1 VLQRSCSALHLL
13 LLLGSL
19 STLLSAPLRS
29 QSPPQD
35 DRGHQVFKTNAQIV
49 VVDVVVTGKN
59 DRPVPGLHKED
70 FLVSEDGHPQTISY
84 FEETGAQPLQA
95 NLPALP
101 PNVFSN
107 IPRVKQSNAVTVL
120 LLDTLN
126 TPLADQSRVR
136 AQMLKYLKSLPP
148 GRRMAIFTL
157 GTQLEFI
164 QGFTD
169 DPALLVAAINH
180 KSGSIDTSPLLTSNA
195 ETAANQEL
203 AAALMEHSVDA
214 ANKLKQ
220 FVADQSSARSGARL
234 QITLEAFQQLAH
246 YLAGIPGRKNI
257 AWFSGAFPITI
268 FPDAGLSNSFGAQR
282 DDQEAVKKTDA
293 LLTSAQ
299 VAIYPIAP
307 EGVVTDSLFS
317 ASSDARQAQ
326 QPAGATLQQAA
337 QERNENH
344 AGMDQIAKYTG
355 GEAFY
360 GTNDLND
367 ALARATDHGSHF
379 YTLTYSS
386 TNAARDGRFRK
397 IQVKLATSGYQLA
410 YRQGYYADDGKSAP
424 AAPAQP
430 APKQAGDPLSPLMR
444 TGLPDSTQIP
454 LTLRVTRGGAQTAA
468 DPASKTGNQ
477 SSANPGQG
485 GDNPNLK
492 GPVTRYMV
500 DFVVPARGLQIDP
513 IANGRRHLSIDAA
526 LLVCNHEGKT
536 LNWMVRQFNLDMDS
550 ARYAVAQANGI
561 NFRLQID
568 APTDSVFLRS
578 GVYDLNSNLA
588 GTLEI
593 PLGAIVNPVVN
604 PGKAAGSQ

>member
-1 VLQRSCSALHLL
+1 MLQRSCSALRLL
-13 LLLGSL
+13 LLLGF
-19 STLLSAPLRS
+19 TLLSAPLRS
-29 QSPPQD
+29 QTASPETSEP
-35 DRGHQVFKTNAQIV
+35 HVFKANAQIV

-59 DRPVPGLHKED
+59 GHPVPGLHKED
-70 FLVSEDGHPQTISY
+70 FLLSEDGHPQAITY
-84 FEETGAQPLQA
+84 FEEETGAQPTQA

-101 PNVFSN
+101 PNIFSN
-107 IPRVKQSNAVTVL
+107 IPRVKPSSSVTVL

-136 AQMLKYLKSLPP
+136 AQMLKYLKSLQP

-157 GTQLEFI
+157 GTQLQFI

-169 DPALLVAAINH
+169 DPALLIAAINH
-180 KSGSIDTSPLLTSNA
+180 KSGSIETSPLLATNA
-195 ETAANQEL
+195 ETAADQERVAAML
-203 AAALMEHSVDA
+203 EEHAVIAAAQLQ
-214 ANKLKQ
+214 Q
-220 FVADQSSARSGARL
+220 FMDDQSSARSGARL

-246 YLAGIPGRKNI
+246 YLAGFPGRKNV

-268 FPDAGLSNSFGAQR
+268 FPGAGLSGGFGAQR

-299 VAIYPIAP
+299 VAIYPIAA
-307 EGVVTDSLFS
+307 EGVATDSLFS
-317 ASSDARQAQ
+317 ADTDARQAQ
-326 QPAGATLQQAA
+326 QPAAATLQQAA

-355 GEAFY
+355 GQAFY

-367 ALARATDHGSHF
+367 ALARAADNGSHF

-397 IQVKLATSGYQLA
+397 IQVKLSTSGYQLA
-410 YRQGYYADDGKSAP
+410 YRQGYYADDGKTTP

-430 APKQAGDPLSPLMR
+430 AAKQTGDPLSPLMR
-444 TGLPDSTQIP
+444 AGLPDSTQIP
-454 LTLRVTRGGAQTAA
+454 LTLHVTRAGSQTVA
-468 DPASKTGNQ
+468 DPASRTGNQ
-477 SSANPGQG
+477 PLANQG

-500 DFVVPARGLQIDP
+500 DFVIPARGLQIDP
-513 IANGRRHLSIDAA
+513 VANGRRHLNIDAA
-526 LLVCNHEGKT
+526 LLVYNRDGKT
-536 LNWMVRQFNLDMDS
+536 LNWIVRQFTLDMDA

-561 NFRLQID
+561 NFRLPID
-568 APTDSVFLRS
+568 VPPDGVYLRS
-578 GVYDLNSNLA
+578 GIYDLNSSLA

-593 PLGAIVNPVVN
+593 PLGSVVN
-604 PGKAAGSQ
+604 SAAATGSR

>member
-1 VLQRSCSALHLL
+1 
-13 LLLGSL
+13 L

>member
-1 VLQRSCSALHLL
+1 MLQRSCSALRFV

-29 QSPPQD
+29 QTAPQD
-35 DRGHQVFKTNAQIV
+35 DSGRQVFKANAQIV
-49 VVDVVVTGKN
+49 VLDVVVTGKN
-59 DRPVPGLHKED
+59 GRPVPGLHKED
-70 FLVSEDGHPQTISY
+70 FLVSEDGRPQTVTY
-84 FEETGAQPLQA
+84 FEEETGAQPLQA

-107 IPRVKQSNAVTVL
+107 IPRVKPSNAVTVL

-126 TPLADQSRVR
+126 TPLADQSHVR
-136 AQMLKYLKSLPP
+136 AQMLKYLKSLQP

-157 GTQLEFI
+157 GTQLQFI

-169 DPALLVAAINH
+169 DPALLVAAINN
-180 KSGSIDTSPLLTSNA
+180 KSGSIDTSPLLPSNA
-195 ETAANQEL
+195 ETAANQEVV
-203 AAALMEHSVDA
+203 AAMMEEHAVDA
-214 ANKLKQ
+214 ANALRQ
-220 FVADQSSARSGARL
+220 FMADQSSARSGARL

-246 YLAGIPGRKNI
+246 YLAGIPGRKNV

-268 FPDAGLSNSFGAQR
+268 FPNAGLPESFGAQR

-299 VAIYPIAP
+299 VAIYPIAA
-307 EGVVTDSLFS
+307 EGVVTDSLFT
-317 ASSDARQAQ
+317 ASTDARQAQ
-326 QPAGATLQQAA
+326 QPAAGTLQEAA
-337 QERNENH
+337 QERNSNH

-367 ALARATDHGSHF
+367 ALARATDNGSHF

-386 TNAARDGRFRK
+386 TNPARDGRFRR
-397 IQVKLATSGYQLA
+397 IQVRLAASGYQLA
-410 YRQGYYADDGKSAP
+410 YRQGYYADDAKSAP

-430 APKQAGDPLSPLMR
+430 APKQAADPLSPLMR
-444 TGLPDSTQIP
+444 AGLPDSTQIP
-454 LTLRVTRGGAQTAA
+454 LTLRVTRGGAQTVA
-468 DPASKTGNQ
+468 DPALKTGNQ
-477 SSANPGQG
+477 SLANPGQG

-500 DFVVPARGLQIDP
+500 DFVIPARGLQIDP
-513 IANGRRHLSIDAA
+513 AANGRRHLSIDAA
-526 LLVCNHEGKT
+526 LLVYNREGKT
-536 LNWMVRQFNLDMDS
+536 LNWMVRQFNLDMD
-550 ARYAVAQANGI
+550 ATHYAVAQANGI

-568 APTDSVFLRS
+568 APPDGVYLRS

-593 PLGAIVNPVVN
+593 PLGTIVNP
-604 PGKAAGSQ
+604 GTAASSQ

>member
-1 VLQRSCSALHLL
+1 MLQRSCSALQLL
-13 LLLGSL
+13 VFLGFA
-19 STLLSAPLRS
+19 LLSVPLLS
-29 QSPPQD
+29 QTAAQD
-35 DRGHQVFKTNAQIV
+35 DSGRQVFKTNAQIV
-49 VVDVVVTGKN
+49 VLDVVVTGKN

-70 FLVSEDGHPQTISY
+70 FLVSEDGHPQTITY
-84 FEETGAQPLQA
+84 FEEETGAPPLQA

-101 PNVFSN
+101 PNIFSN
-107 IPRVKQSNAVTVL
+107 IPRVKQSNTVTVL

-126 TPLADQSRVR
+126 TPSADQSRVR
-136 AQMLKYLKSLPP
+136 AQMLKYLKSLQP

-157 GTQLEFI
+157 GTQLQFI

-169 DPALLVAAINH
+169 DPALLVKAINQ
-180 KSGSIDTSPLLTSNA
+180 KSGSIDTSPLLPSTA
-195 ETAANQEL
+195 ETASDQER
-203 AAALMEHSVDA
+203 AAALMVYSPDA
-214 ANKLKQ
+214 ANKLRQ
-220 FVADQSSARSGARL
+220 FMADQSSARSGARL
-234 QITLEAFQQLAH
+234 QITLEAFQQLSH
-246 YLAGIPGRKNI
+246 YLAGIPGRKNLV
-257 AWFSGAFPITI
+257 WFSGAFPISI
-268 FPDAGLSNSFGAQR
+268 FPDSGLPNGFGAQR
-282 DDQEAVKKTDA
+282 DDQEALKKTDA

-299 VAIYPIAP
+299 VAIYPIAA

-326 QPAGATLQQAA
+326 QEAAGTLQQAA
-337 QERNENH
+337 QERNSNH

-355 GEAFY
+355 GKAFY

-367 ALARATDHGSHF
+367 ALARATDDGSHF

-386 TNAARDGRFRK
+386 TNASRDGAFRR

-410 YRQGYYADDGKSAP
+410 YRQGYYADNAKSPP

-430 APKQAGDPLSPLMR
+430 APNQAADPLPPLMR
-444 TGLPDSTQIP
+444 AGLPDSTQIP
-454 LTLRVTRGGAQTAA
+454 LTLHVTRGDAQTAA
-468 DPASKTGNQ
+468 DPAAKTGNQ
-477 SSANPGQG
+477 SLANPGQG

-500 DFVVPARGLQIDP
+500 DFVIPARGLQIDP

-526 LLVCNHEGKT
+526 LLVYSHEGRN
-536 LNWMVRQFNLDMDS
+536 LNWTVRQFTLDMDA

-561 NFRLQID
+561 KLRLQID
-568 APTDSVFLRS
+568 APPDGAYLRG

-593 PLGAIVNPVVN
+593 PLRTVVN
-604 PGKAAGSQ
+604 PATASGSQ

>member
-1 VLQRSCSALHLL
+1 VLQRSCSALQLL

-19 STLLSAPLRS
+19 SALLSAPLRS
-29 QSPPQD
+29 QSAPRD
-35 DRGHQVFKTNAQIV
+35 DNGHQVFKTNAQIV
-49 VVDVVVTGKN
+49 VVEVVVTGKN
-59 DRPVPGLHKED
+59 GQPVPGLRKED

-107 IPRVKQSNAVTVL
+107 IPRVKQSNSVTVL

-203 AAALMEHSVDA
+203 VAAMLEEHAVDA

-246 YLAGIPGRKNI
+246 YLAGIPGRKNVI
-257 AWFSGAFPITI
+257 WFSGAFPITI

-326 QPAGATLQQAA
+326 QPAGTTLQQAA

-386 TNAARDGRFRK
+386 TNAASDGRFRK

-430 APKQAGDPLSPLMR
+430 APKNAADPLSPLMR
-444 TGLPDSTQIP
+444 PGLPDSTQIP
-454 LTLRVTRGGAQTAA
+454 ITLHVTRGDAQSVVT
-468 DPASKTGNQ
+468 
-477 SSANPGQG
+477 PGQG

-500 DFVVPARGLQIDP
+500 EFVVPARGLQIDP
-513 IANGRRHLSIDAA
+513 TANGRRHLSIDAA

-536 LNWMVRQFNLDMDS
+536 LNWMVRQFNLDMDA

>member
-1 VLQRSCSALHLL
+1 VLQRSCSALPSLV
-13 LLLGSL
+13 LLGL
-19 STLLSAPLRS
+19 TFLARPLHS
-29 QSPPQD
+29 QTAPQD
-35 DRGHQVFKTNAQIV
+35 DSGRQVFKANAQIV
-49 VVDVVVTGKN
+49 VLDVVVTGKN
-59 DRPVPGLHKED
+59 GSPVPGLRKED
-70 FLVSEDGHPQTISY
+70 FLVAEDGHPQTITY
-84 FEETGAQPLQA
+84 FEEEQGAQPLEA
-95 NLPALP
+95 NLPPLP

-107 IPRVKQSNAVTVL
+107 IPRVKQSNALTVL

-136 AQMLKYLKSLPP
+136 AQMLKYLKTLPP

-157 GTQLEFI
+157 GTQLQFI

-169 DPALLVAAINH
+169 DPRLLVAAINH
-180 KSGSIDTSPLLTSNA
+180 KSGSIDTSPLLASNA
-195 ETAANQEL
+195 ETAANQEVM
-203 AAALMEHSVDA
+203 AAMMEEHAVDA
-214 ANKLKQ
+214 ANALKQ
-220 FVADQSSARSGARL
+220 FMADQSSARSGARL
-234 QITLEAFQQLAH
+234 QITLEAFEQLAH
-246 YLAGIPGRKNI
+246 YLAGIPGRKNVV
-257 AWFSGAFPITI
+257 WFSGAFPITI
-268 FPDAGLSNSFGAQR
+268 FPDAGLPNSFGAQR

-317 ASSDARQAQ
+317 ASTDARQAQ
-326 QPAGATLQQAA
+326 QPAAATLQQAA
-337 QERNENH
+337 QERNESH

-379 YTLTYSS
+379 YTMTYSS
-386 TNAARDGRFRK
+386 TNPARDGRFRR
-397 IQVKLATSGYQLA
+397 IQVKLAASGYQLA
-410 YRQGYYADDGKSAP
+410 YRQGYYADDAKRPP
-424 AAPAQP
+424 AATAQP

-444 TGLPDSTQIP
+444 AGLPDSTQLP
-454 LTLRVTRGGAQTAA
+454 LTLHVTRGDAQTA
-468 DPASKTGNQ
+468 
-477 SSANPGQG
+477 ANPGQG

-492 GPVTRYMV
+492 GPVTRYLV

-513 IANGRRHLSIDAA
+513 AANGRRHLSIDAA
-526 LLVCNHEGKT
+526 LLVYNHEGKT
-536 LNWMVRQFNLDMDS
+536 LNWIVRQFNLDMDPTH
-550 ARYAVAQANGI
+550 YAVAQANGI

-568 APTDSVFLRS
+568 APPEGVYLRS

-593 PLGAIVNPVVN
+593 PLSAVVN
-604 PGKAAGSQ
+604 PGPATSSR

>member
-1 VLQRSCSALHLL
+1 VLQRSCSALQLL
-13 LLLGSL
+13 VLLGFA
-19 STLLSAPLRS
+19 LLSVPLLS
-29 QSPPQD
+29 QTAAQD
-35 DRGHQVFKTNAQIV
+35 DSGRQVFKTNAQIV
-49 VVDVVVTGKN
+49 VLDVVVTGKN

-70 FLVSEDGHPQTISY
+70 FLVSEDGHPQTITY
-84 FEETGAQPLQA
+84 FEEETGAPPLQA

-101 PNVFSN
+101 PNIFSN
-107 IPRVKQSNAVTVL
+107 IPRVKQSNTVTVL

-126 TPLADQSRVR
+126 TPSADQSRVR
-136 AQMLKYLKSLPP
+136 AQMLKYLKSLQP

-157 GTQLEFI
+157 GTQLQFI

-169 DPALLVAAINH
+169 DPAMLVKAINQ
-180 KSGSIDTSPLLTSNA
+180 KSGSIDTSPLLPSTA
-195 ETAANQEL
+195 ETASDQER
-203 AAALMEHSVDA
+203 AAALMVYSPDA
-214 ANKLKQ
+214 ANKLRQ
-220 FVADQSSARSGARL
+220 FMADQSSARSGARL

-246 YLAGIPGRKNI
+246 YLAGIPGRKNLV
-257 AWFSGAFPITI
+257 WFSGAFPISI
-268 FPDAGLSNSFGAQR
+268 FPDSGLPNGFGAQR
-282 DDQEAVKKTDA
+282 DDQEALKKTDA

-299 VAIYPIAP
+299 VAIYPIAA

-326 QPAGATLQQAA
+326 QPAAGTLQQAA
-337 QERNENH
+337 QERNSNH

-355 GEAFY
+355 GKAFY

-367 ALARATDHGSHF
+367 ALARATDDGSHF

-386 TNAARDGRFRK
+386 TNASRDGAFRR

-410 YRQGYYADDGKSAP
+410 YRQGYYADNAKSAP

-430 APKQAGDPLSPLMR
+430 APNQAADPLPPLMR
-444 TGLPDSTQIP
+444 AGLPDSTQIP
-454 LTLRVTRGGAQTAA
+454 LTLHVTRGDAQTAA
-468 DPASKTGNQ
+468 DPAAKTGNQ
-477 SSANPGQG
+477 SLANPGQG

-492 GPVTRYMV
+492 GPLTRYMV
-500 DFVVPARGLQIDP
+500 DFVIPARGLQIDP

-526 LLVCNHEGKT
+526 LLIYNHEGRN
-536 LNWMVRQFNLDMDS
+536 LNWMVRQFTLDMDA

-561 NFRLQID
+561 KLRLQID
-568 APTDSVFLRS
+568 APPDGAYLRG

-593 PLGAIVNPVVN
+593 PLRTVVN
-604 PGKAAGSQ
+604 PATASGSQ

>member
-1 VLQRSCSALHLL
+1 VLQRSCSALQLL
-13 LLLGSL
+13 VLLGFA
-19 STLLSAPLRS
+19 LLSVPLLS
-29 QSPPQD
+29 QTAAQD
-35 DRGHQVFKTNAQIV
+35 DSGRQVFKTNAQIV
-49 VVDVVVTGKN
+49 VLDVVVTGKN

-70 FLVSEDGHPQTISY
+70 FLVSEDGHPQTITY
-84 FEETGAQPLQA
+84 FEEETGAPPLQA

-101 PNVFSN
+101 PNIFSN
-107 IPRVKQSNAVTVL
+107 IPRVKQSNTVTVL

-126 TPLADQSRVR
+126 TPSADQSRVR
-136 AQMLKYLKSLPP
+136 AQMLKYLKSLQP

-157 GTQLEFI
+157 GTQLQFI

-169 DPALLVAAINH
+169 DPAMLVKAINQ
-180 KSGSIDTSPLLTSNA
+180 KSGSIDTSPLLPSTA
-195 ETAANQEL
+195 ETASDQER
-203 AAALMEHSVDA
+203 AAALMVYSPDA
-214 ANKLKQ
+214 ANKLRQ
-220 FVADQSSARSGARL
+220 FMADQSSARSGARL

-246 YLAGIPGRKNI
+246 YLAGIPGRKNLV
-257 AWFSGAFPITI
+257 WFSGAFPISI
-268 FPDAGLSNSFGAQR
+268 FPDSGLPNGFGAQR
-282 DDQEAVKKTDA
+282 DDQEALKKTDA

-299 VAIYPIAP
+299 VAIYPIAA

-326 QPAGATLQQAA
+326 QPAAGTLQQAA
-337 QERNENH
+337 QERNSNH

-355 GEAFY
+355 GKAFY

-367 ALARATDHGSHF
+367 ALARATDDGSHF

-386 TNAARDGRFRK
+386 TNASRDGAFRR

-410 YRQGYYADDGKSAP
+410 YRQGYYADNAKSAP

-430 APKQAGDPLSPLMR
+430 APNQAADPLPPLMR
-444 TGLPDSTQIP
+444 AGLPDSTQIP
-454 LTLRVTRGGAQTAA
+454 LTLHVTRGDAQTAA
-468 DPASKTGNQ
+468 DPAAKTGNQ
-477 SSANPGQG
+477 SLANPGQG

-492 GPVTRYMV
+492 GPLTRYMV
-500 DFVVPARGLQIDP
+500 DFVIPARGLQIDP

-526 LLVCNHEGKT
+526 LLVYNHEGRN
-536 LNWMVRQFNLDMDS
+536 LNWMVRQFTLDMDA

-561 NFRLQID
+561 KLRLQID
-568 APTDSVFLRS
+568 APPDGAYLRG

-593 PLGAIVNPVVN
+593 PLRTVVN
-604 PGKAAGSQ
+604 PATASGSQ

>member
-1 VLQRSCSALHLL
+1 VLQRSCSALQLL
-13 LLLGSL
+13 VLLGFA
-19 STLLSAPLRS
+19 LLSVPLLS
-29 QSPPQD
+29 QTAAQD
-35 DRGHQVFKTNAQIV
+35 DSGRQVFKTNAQIV
-49 VVDVVVTGKN
+49 VLDVVVTGKN

-70 FLVSEDGHPQTISY
+70 FLVSEDGHPQTITY
-84 FEETGAQPLQA
+84 FEEETGAPPLQA

-101 PNVFSN
+101 PNIFSN
-107 IPRVKQSNAVTVL
+107 IPRVKQSNTVTVL

-126 TPLADQSRVR
+126 TPSADQSRVR
-136 AQMLKYLKSLPP
+136 AQMLKYLKSLQP

-157 GTQLEFI
+157 GTQLQFI

-169 DPALLVAAINH
+169 DPALLVKAINQ
-180 KSGSIDTSPLLTSNA
+180 KSGSIDTSPLLPSTA
-195 ETAANQEL
+195 ETASDQER
-203 AAALMEHSVDA
+203 AAALMVYSPDA
-214 ANKLKQ
+214 ANKLRQ
-220 FVADQSSARSGARL
+220 FMADQSSARSGARL

-246 YLAGIPGRKNI
+246 YLAGIPGRKNLI
-257 AWFSGAFPITI
+257 WFSGAFPISI
-268 FPDAGLSNSFGAQR
+268 FPDSGLPNGFGAQR
-282 DDQEAVKKTDA
+282 DDQEALKKTDA

-299 VAIYPIAP
+299 VAIYPIAA

-326 QPAGATLQQAA
+326 QPAAGTLQQAA
-337 QERNENH
+337 QERNSNH

-355 GEAFY
+355 GKAFY

-367 ALARATDHGSHF
+367 ALARATDDGSHF

-386 TNAARDGRFRK
+386 TNASRDGAFRR

-410 YRQGYYADDGKSAP
+410 YRQGYYADNAKSAP

-430 APKQAGDPLSPLMR
+430 APNQAADPLPPLMR
-444 TGLPDSTQIP
+444 AGLPDSTQIP
-454 LTLRVTRGGAQTAA
+454 LTLHVTRGDAQTAA
-468 DPASKTGNQ
+468 DPAAKTGNQ
-477 SSANPGQG
+477 SLANPGQG

-492 GPVTRYMV
+492 GPLTRYMV
-500 DFVVPARGLQIDP
+500 DFVIPARGLQIDP

-526 LLVCNHEGKT
+526 LLVYNHEGRN
-536 LNWMVRQFNLDMDS
+536 LNWMVRQFTLDMDA

-561 NFRLQID
+561 KLRLQID
-568 APTDSVFLRS
+568 APPDGAYLRG

-593 PLGAIVNPVVN
+593 PLRTVVN
-604 PGKAAGSQ
+604 PATASGSQ

>member
-1 VLQRSCSALHLL
+1 VLQRSCSALQLL
-13 LLLGSL
+13 VLLGFA
-19 STLLSAPLRS
+19 LLSVPLLS
-29 QSPPQD
+29 QTAAQD
-35 DRGHQVFKTNAQIV
+35 DSGRQVFKTNAQIV
-49 VVDVVVTGKN
+49 VLDVVVTGKN

-70 FLVSEDGHPQTISY
+70 FLVSEDGHPQTITY
-84 FEETGAQPLQA
+84 FEEETGAPPLQA

-101 PNVFSN
+101 PNIFSN
-107 IPRVKQSNAVTVL
+107 IPRVKQSNTVTVL

-126 TPLADQSRVR
+126 TPSADQSRVR
-136 AQMLKYLKSLPP
+136 AQMLKYLKSLQP

-157 GTQLEFI
+157 GTQLQFI

-169 DPALLVAAINH
+169 DPAMLVKAINQ
-180 KSGSIDTSPLLTSNA
+180 KSGSIDTSPLLPSTA
-195 ETAANQEL
+195 ETASDQER
-203 AAALMEHSVDA
+203 AAALMVYSPDA
-214 ANKLKQ
+214 ANKLRQ
-220 FVADQSSARSGARL
+220 FMADQSSARSGARL

-246 YLAGIPGRKNI
+246 YLAGIPGRKNLI
-257 AWFSGAFPITI
+257 WFSGAFPISI
-268 FPDAGLSNSFGAQR
+268 FPDSGLPNGFGAQR
-282 DDQEAVKKTDA
+282 DDQEALKKTDA

-299 VAIYPIAP
+299 VAIYPIAA

-326 QPAGATLQQAA
+326 QPAAGTLQQAA
-337 QERNENH
+337 QERNSNH

-355 GEAFY
+355 GKAFY

-367 ALARATDHGSHF
+367 ALARATDDGSHF

-386 TNAARDGRFRK
+386 TNASRDGAFRR

-410 YRQGYYADDGKSAP
+410 YRQGYYADNAKSAP

-430 APKQAGDPLSPLMR
+430 APNQAADPLPPLMR
-444 TGLPDSTQIP
+444 AGLPDSTQIP
-454 LTLRVTRGGAQTAA
+454 LTLHVTRGDAQTAA
-468 DPASKTGNQ
+468 DPAAKTGNQ
-477 SSANPGQG
+477 SLANPGQG

-492 GPVTRYMV
+492 GPLTRYMV
-500 DFVVPARGLQIDP
+500 DFVIPARGLQIDP

-526 LLVCNHEGKT
+526 LLIYNHEGRN
-536 LNWMVRQFNLDMDS
+536 LNWMVRQFTLDMDA

-561 NFRLQID
+561 KLRLQID
-568 APTDSVFLRS
+568 APPDGAYLRG

-593 PLGAIVNPVVN
+593 PLRTVVN
-604 PGKAAGSQ
+604 PATASGSQ

>member
-1 VLQRSCSALHLL
+1 VLQRSCSALQLL
-13 LLLGSL
+13 VLLGFA
-19 STLLSAPLRS
+19 LLSVPLLS
-29 QSPPQD
+29 QTAAQD
-35 DRGHQVFKTNAQIV
+35 DSGRQVFKTNAQIV
-49 VVDVVVTGKN
+49 VLDVVVTGKN

-70 FLVSEDGHPQTISY
+70 FLVSEDGHPQTITY
-84 FEETGAQPLQA
+84 FEEETGAPPLQA

-107 IPRVKQSNAVTVL
+107 IPRVKQSNTVTVL

-126 TPLADQSRVR
+126 TPSADQSRVR
-136 AQMLKYLKSLPP
+136 AQMLKYLKSLQP

-157 GTQLEFI
+157 GTQLQFI

-169 DPALLVAAINH
+169 DPAMLVKAINQ
-180 KSGSIDTSPLLTSNA
+180 KSGSIDTSPLLPSTA
-195 ETAANQEL
+195 ETASDQER
-203 AAALMEHSVDA
+203 AAALMVYSPDA
-214 ANKLKQ
+214 ANKLRQ
-220 FVADQSSARSGARL
+220 FMADQSSARSGARL

-246 YLAGIPGRKNI
+246 YLAGIPGRKNLI
-257 AWFSGAFPITI
+257 WFSGAFPISI
-268 FPDAGLSNSFGAQR
+268 FPDSGLPNGFGAQR
-282 DDQEAVKKTDA
+282 DDQEALKKTDA

-299 VAIYPIAP
+299 VAIYPIAA

-326 QPAGATLQQAA
+326 QPAAGTLQQAA
-337 QERNENH
+337 QERNSNH

-355 GEAFY
+355 GKAFY

-367 ALARATDHGSHF
+367 ALARATDDGSHF

-386 TNAARDGRFRK
+386 TNASRDGAFRR

-410 YRQGYYADDGKSAP
+410 YRQGYYADNAKSAP

-430 APKQAGDPLSPLMR
+430 APNQAADPLPPLMR
-444 TGLPDSTQIP
+444 AGLPDSTQIP
-454 LTLRVTRGGAQTAA
+454 LTLHVTRGDAQTAA
-468 DPASKTGNQ
+468 DPAAKTGNQ
-477 SSANPGQG
+477 SLANPGQG

-492 GPVTRYMV
+492 GPLTRYMV
-500 DFVVPARGLQIDP
+500 DFVIPARGLQIDP

-526 LLVCNHEGKT
+526 LLIYNHEGRN
-536 LNWMVRQFNLDMDS
+536 LNWMVRQFTLDMDA

-561 NFRLQID
+561 KLRLQID
-568 APTDSVFLRS
+568 APPDGAYLRG

-593 PLGAIVNPVVN
+593 PLRTVVN
-604 PGKAAGSQ
+604 PATASGSQ

>member
-1 VLQRSCSALHLL
+1 MLQRSCSALQLL
-13 LLLGSL
+13 VLLGFA
-19 STLLSAPLRS
+19 LLSVPLLS
-29 QSPPQD
+29 QTAAQD
-35 DRGHQVFKTNAQIV
+35 DSGRQVFKTNAQIV
-49 VVDVVVTGKN
+49 VLDVVVTGKN

-70 FLVSEDGHPQTISY
+70 FLVSEDGHPQTITY
-84 FEETGAQPLQA
+84 FEEETGAPPLQA

-107 IPRVKQSNAVTVL
+107 IPRVKQSNTVTVL

-126 TPLADQSRVR
+126 TPSADQSRVR
-136 AQMLKYLKSLPP
+136 AQMLKYLKSLQP

-157 GTQLEFI
+157 GTQLQFI

-169 DPALLVAAINH
+169 DPAMLVKAINQ
-180 KSGSIDTSPLLTSNA
+180 KSGSIDTSPLLPSTA
-195 ETAANQEL
+195 ETASDQER
-203 AAALMEHSVDA
+203 AAALMVYSPDA
-214 ANKLKQ
+214 ANKLRQ
-220 FVADQSSARSGARL
+220 FMADQSSARSGARL

-246 YLAGIPGRKNI
+246 YLAGIPGRKNLI
-257 AWFSGAFPITI
+257 WFSGAFPISI
-268 FPDAGLSNSFGAQR
+268 FPDSGLPNGFGAQR
-282 DDQEAVKKTDA
+282 DDQEALKKTDA

-299 VAIYPIAP
+299 VAIYPIAA

-326 QPAGATLQQAA
+326 QPAAGTLQQAA
-337 QERNENH
+337 QERNSNH

-355 GEAFY
+355 GKAFY

-367 ALARATDHGSHF
+367 ALARATDDGSHF

-386 TNAARDGRFRK
+386 TNASRDGAFRR

-410 YRQGYYADDGKSAP
+410 YRQGYYADNAKSAP
-424 AAPAQP
+424 SAPAQP
-430 APKQAGDPLSPLMR
+430 APNQAADPLPPLMR
-444 TGLPDSTQIP
+444 AGLPDSTQIP
-454 LTLRVTRGGAQTAA
+454 LTLHVTRGDAQTAA
-468 DPASKTGNQ
+468 DPAAKTGNQ
-477 SSANPGQG
+477 SLANPGQG

-492 GPVTRYMV
+492 GPLTRYMV
-500 DFVVPARGLQIDP
+500 DFVIPARGLQIDP

-526 LLVCNHEGKT
+526 LLVYNHEGRN
-536 LNWMVRQFNLDMDS
+536 LNWMVRQFTLDMDA

-561 NFRLQID
+561 KLRLQID
-568 APTDSVFLRS
+568 APPDGAYLRG

-593 PLGAIVNPVVN
+593 PLRTVVN
-604 PGKAAGSQ
+604 PATASGSQ